1 MIEYCDHPHIT
12 VVGFKHW
19 ANDVDC
25 DNLVWARCQCVMV
38 IPARRG
44 LTVFRRVHPEH
55 ALTHLA
61 TSLDM
66 PGHQ

>member
-1 MIEYCDHPHIT
+1 MMSIASRLG
-12 VVGFKHW
+12 V
-19 ANDVDC
+19 AN
-25 DNLVWARCQCVMV
+25 RVMV